1 MSLVLGSWASLACS
15 SASSTLIPCPGQG
28 QTAPKTGS
36 MCCLWRWA
44 ALAWP
49 PWAEPLLP
57 APSSRA
63 TPRTCLAAW
72 GTSTTS
78 VPVRST
84 HAMWWS
90 RPSTTVWVMSRASA
104 AAPGPTATS
113 LRYWAGW
120 GRMQMGTRHQPLSTL
135 NYADGQSGALGLT
148 AIPETSFP
156 RNLSHSMCQTPV
168 SKANLPV

>member
-1 MSLVLGSWASLACS
+1 MPVPRPLPCS
-15 SASSTLIPCPGQG
+15 SPALVRVGPH
-28 QTAPKTGS
+28 PKPWGMGT
-36 MCCLWRWA
+36 CCLWRQA
-44 ALAWP
+44 ALVWP

-57 APSSRA
+57 YSSRA

-84 HAMWWS
+84 RATWWS

-113 LRYWAGW
+113 PRYWAGW
-120 GRMQMGTRHQPLSTL
+120 GRMQMGTRHQPFPPSTTL
-135 NYADGQSGALGLT
+135 MDSQGPSGSLPFQKTPSPEVCLT
-148 AIPETSFP
+148 
-156 RNLSHSMCQTPV
+156 LCQTPV

>member
-1 MSLVLGSWASLACS
+1 MPWVVGQVLPVARPLPRSSPALVRVRLHPKPGSM
-15 SASSTLIPCPGQG
+15 G
-28 QTAPKTGS
+28 

-49 PWAEPLLP
+49 PWAEPLFP
-57 APSSRA
+57 TPSSRA

-113 LRYWAGW
+113 PRYWAGW
-120 GRMQMGTRHQPLSTL
+120 GSMQMGTRHQPLSTL
-135 NYADGQSGALGLT
+135 NYSDGQSGALGLT
-148 AIPETSFP
+148 AFQKPPSPKIYLTLCA
-156 RNLSHSMCQTPV
+156 RHQ
-168 SKANLPV
+168 